1 MWSQFLLPKVPIW
14 SPFYS
19 KLGPPWVPILNNL
32 GPHFKQF
39 RSPFHVGA
47 GLTIIAC
54 GTSLFSHNRSSQKN
68 PDPSGQFRTII
79 GTLVRIRTKFR
90 IPDLIEPR
98 LGLGGLEW
106 SLWWSPR
113 STSAQV
119 HCGEVQVQLC
129 FASLNRRSD
138 IYIGFGIWDL
148 ARKLATKAKFGPF
161 GQNRDFFRTILG
173 PFRDFLSLFS

>member
-1 MWSQFLLPKVPIW
+1 MWSQFLLPKGAHLVPISLKIR
-14 SPFYS
+14 SP
-19 KLGPPWVPILNNL
+19 L
-32 GPHFKQF
+32 GPHFKKF

-54 GTSLFSHNRSSQKN
+54 GTSLFSHTGSSQKN

-138 IYIGFGIWDL
+138 TGFGIWDL

-161 GQNRDFFRTILG
+161 GQNRDFFGTILG